1 MSFQMVI
8 LKENIAIVRCENDE
22 KVNVYAYW
30 NILFTFAYITA
41 ISLSKKDRMKLTR
54 NLLILS
60 WRKRSHLP

>member
-22 KVNVYAYW
+22 KVNVYEYW